1 MHRLLL
7 FFLISL
13 TTLAMAQNDFASLEV
28 QPYGQQIYDLA
39 TDSTL
44 LPSGGLI
51 NERSVGVQLDAGYA
65 SYREGNFISAN
76 RASVIGNFGTMDTGT
91 LYLDIAND
99 LLRTQQGTTLRANG
113 GLVVDSANVT
123 VYLKPGIAVGQG
135 NIQSSDPP
143 FSSASI
149 VVDTLGDKALL
160 VAPYEYRDGPF
171 TLRSNTPGDLLQ
183 VIWYYE
189 ADGSTSFEASSQVD
203 PDLYN
208 SLARYLVG
216 L

>member
-1 MHRLLL
+1 MNRILL
-7 FFLISL
+7 FLFISV
-13 TTLAMAQNDFASLEV
+13 TTFSLAQNDFASLEV

-51 NERSVGVQLDAGYA
+51 NERGVGVQLDAGYA
-65 SYREGNFISAN
+65 SYREGSFISAN
-76 RASVIGNFGTMDTGT
+76 RASVIGSFGTMNTST
-91 LYLDIAND
+91 LYLDIPND
-99 LLRTQQGTTLRANG
+99 ILRTQQGTTLNANG
-113 GLVVDSANVT
+113 GLVVESTNVT
-123 VYLKPGIAVGQG
+123 VYLKPAIAVGQG
-135 NIQSSDPP
+135 NIRSSNPP
-143 FSSASI
+143 FSSSSI
-149 VVDTLGDKALL
+149 VVDTLGKKALL

-183 VIWYYE
+183 VVWYDE
-189 ADGSTSFEASSQVD
+189 ADGSTTFEASSQVD

-208 SLARYLVG
+208 SLARYLIG